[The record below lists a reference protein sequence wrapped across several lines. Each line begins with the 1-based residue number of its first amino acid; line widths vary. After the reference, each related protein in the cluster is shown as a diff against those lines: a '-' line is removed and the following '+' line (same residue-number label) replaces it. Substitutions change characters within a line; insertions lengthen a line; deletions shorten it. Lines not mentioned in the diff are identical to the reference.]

1 MVTSL
6 LTESASGRQSRP
18 EPAVAVRHAPIGA
31 EPGPGGTHFRVWAP
45 AHSVLDVVLLE
56 PAAGDVS
63 DALVVPRRQ
72 TIPLDPEA
80 DGYFSAFVPGTAPG
94 DLYFFGLED
103 GSLSPDPASRF
114 QPVGPFGPSEIV
126 DPSTFEW
133 TDDAWSGLAPHE
145 HVIYEIHI
153 GTFTREGTW
162 SAAEARLP
170 ALADLGVRTIEVMPV
185 AEFPGSFGW
194 GYDGVDLFA
203 PTRLYGRPD
212 EMRRFVDAAH
222 ALGLAVI
229 LDVVYNHLG
238 PSGAVLDRFS
248 PHYFTDRHD
257 NEWGQAL
264 NFDDAQSGPVREFFI
279 TNAVHWIGE
288 FHLDGLRID
297 AAQAIFDSSPEHLLA
312 AITAASR
319 AAAPDRRLLLVA
331 ENEPQR
337 PVMLR
342 PPDGGG
348 HGLDAAVNDDFHHSA
363 TIAATGRGGA
373 YLTDYRGS
381 PQELVSC
388 VKRGY
393 LYQGQWY
400 SWQAN
405 PRGAFSL
412 DLGPRRFVHY
422 LQTHDQV
429 ANTFRGRR
437 LHELTSPGRLR
448 ALTALLLL
456 SPPVPQLFQGQE
468 FAASSPFHYF
478 ADHEGDLAEAVRAGR
493 TSQVGQFLSLAR
505 AVRFEGMAPP
515 DARSTFEACRLD
527 HAEAVTNNEVLLLH
541 RDLLHLRR
549 DDPVIA
555 LPDVVIDGA
564 VLGPEAFVLRF
575 FAPSGHDR
583 LLVVNLGPDL
593 SLVPN
598 PEPLLAPP
606 ATGSWEELWSSEDP
620 RYGGSG
626 TPESDVR
633 GPWTLAAH
641 SALFLG
647 SS

>member
-1 MVTSL
+1 M
-6 LTESASGRQSRP
+6 LTESAAERQPRRQ
-18 EPAVAVRHAPIGA
+18 PAVAGRRAAIGA
-31 EPGPGGTHFRVWAP
+31 EPGDCGTHFRVWAP
-45 AHSVLDVVLLE
+45 AHRVLDVVLLE
-56 PAAGDVS
+56 PSAGKVP
-63 DALVVPRRQ
+63 DALVVERRQ
-72 TIPLDPEA
+72 TIRLGAEA
-80 DGYFSAFVPGTAPG
+80 GGYFSGFVPAAAPG

-126 DPSTFEW
+126 DPSTFGW
-133 TDDAWSGLAPHE
+133 TDETWRGLASHE
-145 HVIYEIHI
+145 HVIYELHV
-153 GTFTREGTW
+153 GTFTPEGTW
-162 SAAEARLP
+162 AAAEARL
-170 ALADLGVRTIEVMPV
+170 AGLADLGVRTIELMPV

-212 EMRRFVDAAH
+212 DMRRFVDTAH

-264 NFDDAQSGPVREFFI
+264 NFDDADSGPVREFFT
-279 TNAVHWIGE
+279 TNAVHWISE
-288 FHLDGLRID
+288 YHLDGLRID
-297 AAQAIFDSSPEHLLA
+297 AAQALFDTSPEHILA
-312 AITAASR
+312 ALAAATR
-319 AAAPDRRLLLVA
+319 AAAPLRRLLLVA
-331 ENEPQR
+331 ENEPQD
-337 PVMLR
+337 PIMVR
-342 PPDGGG
+342 PPNRGG

-363 TIAATGRGGA
+363 TVAATGRGEA
-373 YLTDYRGS
+373 YLTDYRGR
-381 PQELVSC
+381 PQELVSA

-400 SWQAN
+400 GWQAN
-405 PRGAFSL
+405 PRGSSAL

-437 LHELTSPGRLR
+437 LHQLTSPGRLR

-456 SPPVPQLFQGQE
+456 SPPIPQLFQGQE

-478 ADHEGDLAEAVRAGR
+478 ADHDGELAEAVRVGR
-493 TSQVGQFLSLAR
+493 TSQVGQFRSMAR
-505 AVRFEGMAPP
+505 AIRFEGMAPP
-515 DARSTFEACRLD
+515 HARVTFERCRLD
-527 HAEAVTNNEVLLLH
+527 HAEATTNADVFLLH
-541 RDLLHLRR
+541 HDLLHLRR

-555 LPDVVIDGA
+555 APSTVVDGA

-575 FAPSGHDR
+575 FGPSGQDR
-583 LLVVNLGPDL
+583 LLMVNLGTDL

-606 ATGSWEELWSSEDP
+606 AQRSWVELWSSEDP

-626 TPESDVR
+626 TPASDVR

-641 SALFLG
+641 SALLLG
-647 SS
+647 LP

>member
-1 MVTSL
+1 L
-6 LTESASGRQSRP
+6 LTESAAERQPRR
-18 EPAVAVRHAPIGA
+18 EPAVASRRALIGA
-31 EPGPGGTHFRVWAP
+31 EPNADGTHFRVWAP
-45 AHSVLDVVLLE
+45 AHRVLDVVLLE
-56 PAAGDVS
+56 PSAGEVA
-63 DALVVPRRQ
+63 DALVVERRQ
-72 TIPLDPEA
+72 TIPLEA
-80 DGYFSAFVPGTAPG
+80 EPGGYFSGFVPGAETG

-133 TDDAWSGLAPHE
+133 TDQRWPGLARHE
-145 HVIYEIHI
+145 HVIYELHV
-153 GTFTREGTW
+153 GTFTPEGTW
-162 SAAEARLP
+162 SAAQARL
-170 ALADLGVRTIEVMPV
+170 AGLADLGVRTVELMPV
-185 AEFPGSFGW
+185 ADFPGSFGW

-203 PTRLYGRPD
+203 PTRLYGCPD
-212 EMRRFVDAAH
+212 DMRHFVDAAH
-222 ALGLAVI
+222 AVGLAVI

-238 PSGAVLDRFS
+238 PSGAIFDRFS

-257 NEWGQAL
+257 NDWGQAL
-264 NFDDAQSGPVREFFI
+264 NFDDADSGPVREFFI
-279 TNAVHWIGE
+279 TNAVHWISE

-297 AAQAIFDSSPEHLLA
+297 AAQAIFDSSPEHILA
-312 AITAASR
+312 AIATATR
-319 AAAPDRRLLLVA
+319 AAAPARRLLLVA
-331 ENEPQR
+331 ENEPQD
-337 PVMLR
+337 PIMLR
-342 PPDGGG
+342 PRNRDG

-363 TIAATGRGGA
+363 IVAATGRSEA
-373 YLTDYRGS
+373 YLSDYRGGS
-381 PQELVSC
+381 QELVSC

-400 SWQAN
+400 SWQAQ
-405 PRGAFSL
+405 PRGSYSL

-429 ANTFRGRR
+429 ANSFRGRR

-478 ADHEGDLAEAVRAGR
+478 ADHEGDLAEAVRVGR
-493 TSQVGQFLSLAR
+493 TAQVGQFRSMAR
-505 AVRFEGMAPP
+505 AIGFEGMVPP
-515 DARSTFEACRLD
+515 DARATFERCRLD
-527 HAEAVTNNEVLLLH
+527 HGEATKNAEILLLH

-555 LPDVVIDGA
+555 GPTTIVDGA

-575 FAPSGHDR
+575 FGSSGHDR
-583 LLVVNLGPDL
+583 LLIVNLGTDL

-606 ATGSWEELWSSEDP
+606 AQGSWVELWSSEDP

-647 SS
+647 LP

>member
-1 MVTSL
+1 V
-6 LTESASGRQSRP
+6 
-18 EPAVAVRHAPIGA
+18 VADRRAPIGA
-31 EPGPGGTHFRVWAP
+31 EPNPGGTSFRVWAP
-45 AHSVLDVVLLE
+45 AHHVLDVVLLE
-56 PAAGDVS
+56 PSAADAPDV
-63 DALVVPRRQ
+63 LVVPRRQ
-72 TIPLDPEA
+72 TIPLAPEA
-80 DGYFSAFVPGTAPG
+80 GGYFSGFAPGAAPG

-103 GSLSPDPASRF
+103 GSVSPDPASRF

-126 DPSTFEW
+126 DPCVFAW
-133 TDDAWSGLAPHE
+133 TDEGWRGLAPHE

-153 GTFTREGTW
+153 GTFTQEGTW
-162 SAAEARLP
+162 SAAQARLP
-170 ALADLGVRTIEVMPV
+170 ALADLGVTTVEVMPV

-203 PTRLYGRPD
+203 PTRLYGLPD
-212 EMRRFVDAAH
+212 EMRGFVDAAH
-222 ALGLAVI
+222 GLGLAVI

-238 PSGAVLDRFS
+238 PSGALFDRFS

-257 NEWGQAL
+257 NDWGQAL
-264 NFDDAQSGPVREFFI
+264 NFDGAESGPVREFFI

-288 FHLDGLRID
+288 YHLDGLRID
-297 AAQAIFDSSPEHLLA
+297 AAQAIFDASPEHILA
-312 AITAASR
+312 AIGTATR
-319 AAAPDRRLLLVA
+319 AAAPGRDLLLVA
-331 ENEPQR
+331 ENEPQD
-337 PVMLR
+337 PIMLR
-342 PPDGGG
+342 DPDGGG

-363 TIAATGRGGA
+363 IVAATGRGEA
-373 YLTDYRGS
+373 YLTDYRGG

-405 PRGAFSL
+405 TRGAYAL

-478 ADHEGDLAEAVRAGR
+478 ADHEDELAEAVRAGR
-493 TSQVGQFLSLAR
+493 TTQVGQFPSLAR
-505 AVRFEGMAPP
+505 AMGSEGMAPP
-515 DARSTFEACRLD
+515 DARATFERCRLNHD
-527 HAEAVTNNEVLLLH
+527 EAAAKAELVRLH

-549 DDPVIA
+549 HDPVVG

-564 VLGPEAFVLRF
+564 VLGPEAFLIRF
-575 FAPSGHDR
+575 FGPSGSDR
-583 LLVVNLGPDL
+583 LLMVNLGTDL
-593 SLVPN
+593 RLVPN

-626 TPESDVR
+626 TPGSDVR
-633 GPWTLAAH
+633 GAWTLAAH

-647 SS
+647 PA

>member
-1 MVTSL
+1 MPL
-6 LTESASGRQSRP
+6 LTESAAERQPRRQPSV
-18 EPAVAVRHAPIGA
+18 PARHAPIGA
-31 EPGPGGTHFRVWAP
+31 EPGRGGTHFRVWAP
-45 AHSVLDVVLLE
+45 AHQRLDLVLLE
-56 PAAGDVS
+56 PSAADVP

-80 DGYFSAFVPGTAPG
+80 DGYFSGFVPGAAAG

-103 GSLSPDPASRF
+103 GSMSPDPASRF

-126 DPSTFEW
+126 DPSNFEW
-133 TDDAWSGLAPHE
+133 TDHDWAGLAPHE
-145 HVIYEIHI
+145 HVIYEIHV
-153 GTFTREGTW
+153 GTFTQEGTW
-162 SAAEARLP
+162 SAARALLP
-170 ALADLGVRTIEVMPV
+170 GLADLGVRTIELMPV

-212 EMRRFVDAAH
+212 EMRRFVDDAH
-222 ALGLAVI
+222 AAGLAVI

-238 PSGAVLDRFS
+238 PDGALFDRFS

-257 NEWGQAL
+257 NDWGQAL
-264 NFDDAQSGPVREFFI
+264 NFDDADSGPVREFFI

-297 AAQAIFDSSPEHLLA
+297 AAQSIFDSSPEHILA
-312 AITAASR
+312 AITTEAR
-319 AAAPDRRLLLVA
+319 AAAPERPLLLVA
-331 ENEPQR
+331 ENEPQD
-337 PVMLR
+337 PIMLR
-342 PPDGGG
+342 TGDRGG
-348 HGLDAAVNDDFHHSA
+348 HGLDVAVNDDFHHSA
-363 TIAATGRGGA
+363 KVAATGRNEA

-400 SWQAN
+400 SWQTN
-405 PRGAFSL
+405 PRGAYSL

-429 ANTFRGRR
+429 ANSFRGRR

-478 ADHEGDLAEAVRAGR
+478 ADHDGELAEAVRAGR
-493 TSQVGQFLSLAR
+493 TAQVGQFPSLAR
-505 AVRFEGMAPP
+505 ALRAEGMVSPN
-515 DARSTFEACRLD
+515 ARATFEQCRLD
-527 HAEAVTNNEVLLLH
+527 HGEAETNAEILLLH

-549 DDPVIA
+549 HDPVIA
-555 LPDVVIDGA
+555 LPDVAVDGA

-575 FAPSGHDR
+575 FSPSEDDR
-583 LLVVNLGPDL
+583 LLLVNLGGDL

-606 ATGSWEELWSSEDP
+606 ATGSWKELWSSEDP

-626 TPESDVR
+626 TPESDVQ
-633 GPWTLAAH
+633 GPWALAGH

-647 SS
+647 SP

>member
-1 MVTSL
+1 L
-6 LTESASGRQSRP
+6 LTEPAAERQARRQ
-18 EPAVAVRHAPIGA
+18 PAVAGRRAPIGA
-31 EPGPGGTHFRVWAP
+31 EPGDHGTHFRVWAP
-45 AHSVLDVVLLE
+45 AHQVLDVVLLE
-56 PAAGDVS
+56 PSAGTVP
-63 DALVVPRRQ
+63 DALVVERRQ
-72 TIPLDPEA
+72 TIRLGPDGG
-80 DGYFSAFVPGTAPG
+80 GYFSGFVPAAAPG

-103 GSLSPDPASRF
+103 GSLSPDPASRC

-133 TDDAWSGLAPHE
+133 TDESWCGLASHE
-145 HVIYEIHI
+145 HVIYELHV
-153 GTFTREGTW
+153 GTFTPEGTW
-162 SAAEARLP
+162 AAAEARL
-170 ALADLGVRTIEVMPV
+170 AGLADLGVRTIELMPV

-212 EMRRFVDAAH
+212 DMRRFVDAAH

-264 NFDDAQSGPVREFFI
+264 NFDDADSGPVREFF
-279 TNAVHWIGE
+279 TANAVHWISE
-288 FHLDGLRID
+288 YHLDGLRID
-297 AAQAIFDSSPEHLLA
+297 AAQALFDTSPEHILA
-312 AITAASR
+312 ALAAATR
-319 AAAPDRRLLLVA
+319 AAAPLRRLLLVA
-331 ENEPQR
+331 ENEPQDS
-337 PVMLR
+337 VMLR
-342 PPDGGG
+342 PPNRGG

-363 TIAATGRGGA
+363 TVAATGRGEA
-373 YLTDYRGS
+373 YLTDHRGA
-381 PQELVSC
+381 PQELLSS

-405 PRGAFSL
+405 PRGTYAL

-456 SPPVPQLFQGQE
+456 SPPIPQLFQGQE
-468 FAASSPFHYF
+468 FAASTPFHYF
-478 ADHEGDLAEAVRAGR
+478 ADHDGELAEAVRAGR
-493 TSQVGQFLSLAR
+493 TTQVGQFPSMDR
-505 AVRFEGMAPP
+505 AIRFEGMAPP
-515 DARSTFEACRLD
+515 DARATFERSRLD
-527 HAEAVTNNEVLLLH
+527 HAEAAANADVLLLH
-541 RDLLHLRR
+541 HDLLHLRR

-555 LPDVVIDGA
+555 APTTVVDGA
-564 VLGPEAFVLRF
+564 VLGPEAFVVRF
-575 FAPSGHDR
+575 FGATGGDR
-583 LLVVNLGPDL
+583 LLMVNLGTDL

-606 ATGSWEELWSSEDP
+606 AQGSWVELWSSEDP

-626 TPESDVR
+626 TPASDVR
-633 GPWTLAAH
+633 GPWILAAH

-647 SS
+647 LP

>member
-1 MVTSL
+1 MRENV
-6 LTESASGRQSRP
+6 SRLSEDRRKP
-18 EPAVAVRHAPIGA
+18 VGAVRHAPIGA
-31 EPGPGGTHFRVWAP
+31 EPGEGGTHFRVWAP
-45 AHSVLDVVLLE
+45 AHQVLDVVLLE
-56 PAAGDVS
+56 PSAAEV

-72 TIPLDPEA
+72 TIRLRAEA
-80 DGYFSAFVPGTAPG
+80 GGYFSGFVPGAAPG
-94 DLYFFGLED
+94 DLYVFGLED
-103 GSLSPDPASRF
+103 GSMSPDPASRF
-114 QPVGPFGPSEIV
+114 QPVGPFGPSEII
-126 DPSTFEW
+126 DPAYEW
-133 TDDAWSGLAPHE
+133 TDDGWRGLAPHE
-145 HVIYEIHI
+145 HVIYELHV
-153 GTFTREGTW
+153 GTFTQEGTW
-162 SAAEARLP
+162 GAARARLP
-170 ALADLGVRTIEVMPV
+170 ALADLGVRTVELMPV

-212 EMRRFVDAAH
+212 DMRRFVDAAH
-222 ALGLAVI
+222 AAGLAVI

-238 PSGAVLDRFS
+238 PSGALFDRFS
-248 PHYFTDRHD
+248 PHYFTDRYA

-264 NFDDAQSGPVREFFI
+264 NFDDTESGPVREFFI

-297 AAQAIFDSSPEHLLA
+297 AAQSILDSSSEHILTAIA
-312 AITAASR
+312 AATR
-319 AAAPDRRLLLVA
+319 AAAPGRRLLLVA
-331 ENEPQR
+331 ENEPQD
-337 PVMLR
+337 PIMLR
-342 PPDGGG
+342 PPDRGG

-363 TIAATGRGGA
+363 TVAATGRNEA

-400 SWQAN
+400 SWQVNA
-405 PRGAFSL
+405 RGSFSL

-429 ANTFRGRR
+429 ANSFRGRR

-478 ADHEGDLAEAVRAGR
+478 ADHEGELAEAVRVGR
-493 TSQVGQFLSLAR
+493 TAQIGEFPSMVR
-505 AVRFEGMAPP
+505 ALRFEGMAPP
-515 DARSTFEACRLD
+515 SARTTFERCRLD
-527 HAEAVTNNEVLLLH
+527 HAEAATKAEIVLLH

-549 DDPVIA
+549 EDPVIA
-555 LPDVVIDGA
+555 APDVAVDGA
-564 VLGPEAFVLRF
+564 VLGPEAFVVRF
-575 FAPSGHDR
+575 FAPSGQDR
-583 LLVVNLGPDL
+583 LLVVNLGTDL

-606 ATGSWEELWSSEDP
+606 ATGSWKELWSSEDP

-633 GPWTLAAH
+633 KPWTLAAH

-647 SS
+647 SP

>member
-1 MVTSL
+1 M
-6 LTESASGRQSRP
+6 LTESAAERQPTP
-18 EPAVAVRHAPIGA
+18 EPASAGRRAPIGA
-31 EPGPGGTHFRVWAP
+31 EPRPGGTHFRVWAP
-45 AHSVLDVVLLE
+45 AHEVLDVVLVE
-56 PAAGDVS
+56 PSAADAPDV
-63 DALVVPRRQ
+63 LVVPRRR
-72 TIPLDPEA
+72 TIRLDPEA
-80 DGYFSAFVPGTAPG
+80 DGYFSGFVPGAAPG
-94 DLYFFGLED
+94 DLYFFGLDD
-103 GSLSPDPASRF
+103 GSMSPDPASRF

-126 DPSTFEW
+126 DPGAFEW
-133 TDDAWSGLAPHE
+133 TDDDWPGLAPHE
-145 HVIYEIHI
+145 HVIYELHV
-153 GTFTREGTW
+153 GTFTHEGTW
-162 SAAEARLP
+162 SAARARLP
-170 ALADLGVRTIEVMPV
+170 ALADLGVRTIELMPV
-185 AEFPGSFGW
+185 ADFPGSFGW

-222 ALGLAVI
+222 AAGLAVI

-238 PSGAVLDRFS
+238 PDGALFDRFS

-257 NEWGQAL
+257 NDWGQAL
-264 NFDDAQSGPVREFFI
+264 NFDDADSGPVREFFI
-279 TNAVHWIGE
+279 TTAVHWISE

-297 AAQAIFDSSPEHLLA
+297 AAQAIVDSSPEHILT
-312 AITAASR
+312 AIAGGAR
-319 AAAPDRRLLLVA
+319 AAAPGRRLLLVA
-331 ENEPQR
+331 ENEPQD
-337 PVMLR
+337 PIMLHDPTR
-342 PPDGGG
+342 GG
-348 HGLDAAVNDDFHHSA
+348 HGLDTAVSDDFHHSA
-363 TIAATGRGGA
+363 SVAATGRQEA

-381 PQELVSC
+381 PQELLSC
-388 VKRGY
+388 TKRGY

-405 PRGAFSL
+405 PRGSFSL

-468 FAASSPFHYF
+468 FASSSPFHYF
-478 ADHEGDLAEAVRAGR
+478 ADHEGELAEAVRAGR
-493 TSQVGQFLSLAR
+493 TAQVGQFLSLAR
-505 AVRFEGMAPP
+505 ALRFEGMAPP
-515 DARSTFEACRLD
+515 NARATFEHCRLD
-527 HAEAVTNNEVLLLH
+527 HGEAAKNAEVLLLH

-549 DDPVIA
+549 VDPVIS
-555 LPDVVIDGA
+555 LPDVAVDGA

-583 LLVVNLGPDL
+583 LLLVNLGTDL

-598 PEPLLAPP
+598 PEPLLGPP
-606 ATGSWEELWSSEDP
+606 ARGNWEELWSSEDP

-633 GPWTLAAH
+633 GPWTLAGH

-647 SS
+647 SP

>member
-1 MVTSL
+1 
-6 LTESASGRQSRP
+6 
-18 EPAVAVRHAPIGA
+18 
-31 EPGPGGTHFRVWAP
+31 
-45 AHSVLDVVLLE
+45 VLDVVLLE
-56 PAAGDVS
+56 PSAADVA

-72 TIPLDPEA
+72 TIRLDREA
-80 DGYFSAFVPGTAPG
+80 GGYFSGFVPGTAAG
-94 DLYFFGLED
+94 DLYFFGLDD

-114 QPVGPFGPSEIV
+114 QPAGPFGPSEII
-126 DPSTFEW
+126 DPTFAW
-133 TDDAWSGLAPHE
+133 TDKGWRGLAADE
-145 HVIYEIHI
+145 HVIYEIHV

-162 SAAEARLP
+162 PAAEAHLAR
-170 ALADLGVRTIEVMPV
+170 LADLGVTTIELMPV

-203 PTRLYGRPD
+203 PTRLYGCPD
-212 EMRRFVDAAH
+212 EMRRFVDTAH
-222 ALGLAVI
+222 AAGLAVI

-238 PSGAVLDRFS
+238 PDGAVFDRFS

-264 NFDDAQSGPVREFFI
+264 NFDDAHSGPVREFFI
-279 TNAVHWIGE
+279 TNAVHWIDE

-297 AAQAIFDSSPEHLLA
+297 AAQAIIDSSPEHILT
-312 AITAASR
+312 AITTAAR
-319 AAAPDRRLLLVA
+319 AAARGRRILLVA
-331 ENEPQR
+331 ENEPQD
-337 PVMLR
+337 PIMLR
-342 PPDGGG
+342 APDRGG
-348 HGLDAAVNDDFHHSA
+348 HGLDVAVNDDFHHSA
-363 TIAATGRGGA
+363 TVAATGRQEA
-373 YLTDYRGS
+373 YRTDYRGA

-405 PRGAFSL
+405 PRGSFSL

-478 ADHEGDLAEAVRAGR
+478 ADHEDELAEAVRAGR
-493 TSQVGQFLSLAR
+493 TTQVGQFVSMAR
-505 AVRFEGMAPP
+505 ALRFEGMAPP
-515 DARSTFEACRLD
+515 NARATFEDCRLD
-527 HAEAVTNNEVLLLH
+527 HAEAKINAEIVLLH

-549 DDPVIA
+549 DDAVIA
-555 LPDVVIDGA
+555 LPHVTVDGA
-564 VLGPEAFVLRF
+564 VLGPEAFVVRF
-575 FAPSGHDR
+575 FAPWGSDR
-583 LLVVNLGPDL
+583 LLLVNLGGDL

-606 ATGSWEELWSSEDP
+606 AIGSWQELWSSEDP

-633 GPWTLAAH
+633 TAWTLAAH

-647 SS
+647 SP

>member
-1 MVTSL
+1 METV
-6 LTESASGRQSRP
+6 GIRR
-18 EPAVAVRHAPIGA
+18 APIGA
-31 EPGPGGTHFRVWAP
+31 EPDVGGTRFRVWAP
-45 AHSVLDVVLLE
+45 AHQALELVLLE
-56 PAAGDVS
+56 PSAGEAP
-63 DALVVPRRQ
+63 DALIVDRRD
-72 TIPLDPEA
+72 TIRLQAEPG
-80 DGYFSAFVPGTAPG
+80 GYFSGLVPGAGAG
-94 DLYFFGLED
+94 DLYFFGLDD

-126 DPSTFEW
+126 DPTTFRW
-133 TDDAWSGLAPHE
+133 TDGHWTGLAPHE
-145 HVIYEIHI
+145 HVIYEIHV
-153 GTFTREGTW
+153 GTFTPEGTW
-162 SAAEARLP
+162 SAAEARL
-170 ALADLGVRTIEVMPV
+170 AGLADLGVRTIELMPV

-212 EMRRFVDAAH
+212 DMRRFVDTAH

-229 LDVVYNHLG
+229 LDVVYNHFG
-238 PSGAVLDRFS
+238 PAGAVFDRFS

-264 NFDDAQSGPVREFFI
+264 NFDDADSGPVREFFL
-279 TNAVHWIGE
+279 TNAVSWIGE

-297 AAQAIFDSSPEHLLA
+297 AAQAIFDSSPEHILA
-312 AITAASR
+312 AIATATR
-319 AAAPDRRLLLVA
+319 AAAPGRRLLLVA
-331 ENEPQR
+331 ENEPQN

-342 PPDGGG
+342 PPSGG

-363 TIAATGRGGA
+363 TVAATGRNEA
-373 YLTDYRGS
+373 YLGDYRGS

-400 SWQAN
+400 SWQDQ
-405 PRGAFSL
+405 PRGAYSL

-456 SPPVPQLFQGQE
+456 SPPIPQLFQGQE

-478 ADHEGDLAEAVRAGR
+478 ADHEGELAEAVRSGR
-493 TSQVGQFLSLAR
+493 TAQVGQFPSMAR
-505 AVRFEGMAPP
+505 GIRSEGMAPP
-515 DARSTFEACRLD
+515 NARTTFEHCRLD
-527 HAEAVTNNEVLLLH
+527 HAEATTNAEILRLH
-541 RDLLHLRR
+541 RDLLRLRR
-549 DDPVIA
+549 GDPVISDPA
-555 LPDVVIDGA
+555 SMVDGA

-575 FAPSGHDR
+575 FGASGRDR
-583 LLVVNLGPDL
+583 LLVVNLGTDL

-606 ATGSWEELWSSEDP
+606 AVGSWVELWSSEDP

-626 TPESDVR
+626 TPASDVR
-633 GPWTLAAH
+633 GPWRLAAH
-641 SALFLG
+641 SALFLA
-647 SS
+647 SP

>member
-1 MVTSL
+1 V
-6 LTESASGRQSRP
+6 
-18 EPAVAVRHAPIGA
+18 I
-31 EPGPGGTHFRVWAP
+31 
-45 AHSVLDVVLLE
+45 LLE
-56 PAAGDVS
+56 PSAAEKP
-63 DALVVPRRQ
+63 DALVVERRQ
-72 TIPLDPEA
+72 TIPLDPEP
-80 DGYFSAFVPGTAPG
+80 DGYFAGFVPGAEPG

-103 GSLSPDPASRF
+103 GSMSPDPASRY

-126 DPSTFEW
+126 DPSTFPW
-133 TDDAWSGLAPHE
+133 TDAGWRGLARHE
-145 HVIYEIHI
+145 HVIYELHV
-153 GTFTREGTW
+153 GTFTPEGTW
-162 SAAEARLP
+162 KAAEARL
-170 ALADLGVRTIEVMPV
+170 AGLADLGVRTIEVMPV

-212 EMRRFVDAAH
+212 DMRRFVDTAH
-222 ALGLAVI
+222 AVGLAVI

-238 PSGAVLDRFS
+238 PSGAVFDRFS
-248 PHYFTDRHD
+248 SHYFTNRHD

-264 NFDDAQSGPVREFFI
+264 NFDDADSGPVREFFV
-279 TNAVHWIGE
+279 TNAVHWISE

-297 AAQAIFDSSPEHLLA
+297 AAQAIFDSSPEHILT
-312 AITAASR
+312 AIATATR
-319 AAAPDRRLLLVA
+319 AAAPARRLLLVA
-331 ENEPQR
+331 ENEPQD
-337 PVMLR
+337 PIMLR
-342 PPDGGG
+342 SRNRDG
-348 HGLDAAVNDDFHHSA
+348 HGLDAAVNVDFHHSA
-363 TIAATGRGGA
+363 VVAATGRKEA
-373 YLTDYRGS
+373 YLSDYRGA
-381 PQELVSC
+381 PQELVSSA
-388 VKRGY
+388 KRGY

-400 SWQAN
+400 SWQDQ
-405 PRGAFSL
+405 PRGSYAL

-437 LHELTSPGRLR
+437 LHELTSPGRMR

-478 ADHEGDLAEAVRAGR
+478 ADHDGELAEAVRAGR
-493 TSQVGQFLSLAR
+493 TAQVGQFRSLAR
-505 AVRFEGMAPP
+505 ANGSEGMAPP
-515 DARSTFEACRLD
+515 DDRLTFERCRLD
-527 HAEAVTNNEVLLLH
+527 HTEATANAEILLLH

-549 DDPVIA
+549 EDRVIA
-555 LPDVVIDGA
+555 LPATVVDGA
-564 VLGPEAFVLRF
+564 VIGPEAFVLRF
-575 FAPSGHDR
+575 FGPSGDDR
-583 LLVVNLGPDL
+583 LLVVNLGTDL

-606 ATGSWEELWSSEDP
+606 ARGSWRELWSSEDP

-647 SS
+647 SP

>member
-1 MVTSL
+1 MGASL
-6 LTESASGRQSRP
+6 LTERSEDWR
-18 EPAVAVRHAPIGA
+18 EPAAEAVRHAPIGA
-31 EPGPGGTHFRVWAP
+31 EPGEGGTHFRVWAP
-45 AHSVLDVVLLE
+45 AHQVLDVVLLE
-56 PAAGDVS
+56 PSAADVP

-72 TIPLDPEA
+72 TIPLNPEA
-80 DGYFSAFVPGTAPG
+80 GGYFSGFVPGAAPG

-103 GSLSPDPASRF
+103 GSMSPDPASRF
-114 QPVGPFGPSEIV
+114 QPVGPFGPSEII

-133 TDDAWSGLAPHE
+133 TDDGWRGLAPHE
-145 HVIYEIHI
+145 HVIYEIHV
-153 GTFTREGTW
+153 GTFTQEGTW
-162 SAAEARLP
+162 SAAQARLSG
-170 ALADLGVRTIEVMPV
+170 LADLGVRTVEVMPV

-212 EMRRFVDAAH
+212 DMRRFVDAAH
-222 ALGLAVI
+222 AAGLAVI

-238 PSGAVLDRFS
+238 PSGALFDRFS

-257 NEWGQAL
+257 NDWGQAL
-264 NFDDAQSGPVREFFI
+264 NFDDPESGPVREFFI
-279 TNAVHWIGE
+279 TNAVHWIDE

-297 AAQAIFDSSPEHLLA
+297 AAQAIIDSSPEHILA
-312 AITAASR
+312 AIATATR
-319 AAAPDRRLLLVA
+319 AAAPGRPLFLVA
-331 ENEPQR
+331 ENEPQD
-337 PVMLR
+337 PIMLR
-342 PPDGGG
+342 APEQGG
-348 HGLDAAVNDDFHHSA
+348 HGLDVAVNDDFHHSA
-363 TIAATGRGGA
+363 TVAATGRNEA
-373 YLTDYRGS
+373 YKTDYRGS

-400 SWQAN
+400 SWQAQ
-405 PRGAFSL
+405 PRGSFSL
-412 DLGPRRFVHY
+412 DLGPRRFIHY

-429 ANTFRGRR
+429 ANSFRGRR

-478 ADHEGDLAEAVRAGR
+478 ADHEGELAEAVRAGR
-493 TSQVGQFLSLAR
+493 TAEVGQFLSMAR
-505 AVRFEGMAPP
+505 ALRFEGMVPP
-515 DARSTFEACRLD
+515 NARTTFERCRID
-527 HAEAVTNNEVLLLH
+527 HTEAATNAEILRLH

-555 LPDVVIDGA
+555 IPDVAVDGA

-575 FAPSGHDR
+575 FGTSGDDR
-583 LLVVNLGPDL
+583 LLVVNLGFDL

-606 ATGSWEELWSSEDP
+606 AGGSWRELWSSEDP

-633 GPWTLAAH
+633 KPWTLAAH

-647 SS
+647 SP

>member
-1 MVTSL
+1 M
-6 LTESASGRQSRP
+6 LTESTEEWP
-18 EPAVAVRHAPIGA
+18 EPAVAVRNAPIGA
-31 EPGPGGTHFRVWAP
+31 EPGEGGTHFRVWAP
-45 AHSVLDVVLLE
+45 AHQGLDVVLLE
-56 PAAGDVS
+56 PSAADEP

-72 TIPLDPEA
+72 TIPLGAEA
-80 DGYFSAFVPGTAPG
+80 GGYFSGFVPGAAPG
-94 DLYFFGLED
+94 DLYFFGLDD
-103 GSLSPDPASRF
+103 GSMSPDPASRF
-114 QPVGPFGPSEIV
+114 QPVGPFGPSEII

-133 TDDAWSGLAPHE
+133 TDDGWLGLAPHE
-145 HVIYEIHI
+145 HVIYEIHV
-153 GTFTREGTW
+153 GTFTQEGTW
-162 SAAEARLP
+162 SAAQARLQG
-170 ALADLGVRTIEVMPV
+170 LADLGVRTIELMPV
-185 AEFPGSFGW
+185 AEFPGTFGW

-212 EMRRFVDAAH
+212 DMRSFVDAAH
-222 ALGLAVI
+222 AAGLAVI

-238 PSGAVLDRFS
+238 PSGAVFDRFS

-257 NEWGQAL
+257 NDWGQAL
-264 NFDDAQSGPVREFFI
+264 NFDDTDAGPVREFFI

-297 AAQAIFDSSPEHLLA
+297 AAQAIFDTSPEHILA
-312 AITAASR
+312 AISTASR
-319 AAAPDRRLLLVA
+319 AAAPGRRLLLVA
-331 ENEPQR
+331 ENEPQD
-337 PVMLR
+337 PIMLR
-342 PPDGGG
+342 SLDHGG

-363 TIAATGRGGA
+363 TVAATGRNEA
-373 YLTDYRGS
+373 YKTDYRGGS
-381 PQELVSC
+381 QELVSC

-400 SWQAN
+400 SWQAQT
-405 PRGAFSL
+405 RGSFSL

-429 ANTFRGRR
+429 ANSFRGRR

-478 ADHEGDLAEAVRAGR
+478 ADHEGELAEAVRAGR
-493 TSQVGQFLSLAR
+493 TAEVGQFVSMAR
-505 AVRFEGMAPP
+505 ALRFEGMAPP
-515 DARSTFEACRLD
+515 DARTTFERCRLD
-527 HAEAVTNNEVLLLH
+527 HAEATTNAEILLLH

-549 DDPVIA
+549 EDPIIA
-555 LPDVVIDGA
+555 MPEVVIDGA

-575 FAPSGHDR
+575 FGPSGHDR
-583 LLVVNLGPDL
+583 LLLVNLGNDL

-606 ATGSWEELWSSEDP
+606 AAGSWQELWSSEDP

-633 GPWTLAAH
+633 KPWTLAAH

-647 SS
+647 SP

>member
-1 MVTSL
+1 MLGESL
-6 LTESASGRQSRP
+6 PTRSPAAKRR
-18 EPAVAVRHAPIGA
+18 EPLATVRCNPIGA
-31 EPGPGGTHFRVWAP
+31 EPGEAGTHFRVWAP
-45 AHSVLDVVLLE
+45 AHEALAVALLE
-56 PAAGDVS
+56 PSAGDMP
-63 DALVVPRRQ
+63 DALVVERRE
-72 TIPLDPEA
+72 TVPLHAEVG
-80 DGYFSAFVPGTAPG
+80 GYFSGLVPGVAPG
-94 DLYFFGLED
+94 DLYFFALDD

-114 QPVGPFGPSEIV
+114 QPVGPFGPSEVV
-126 DPSTFEW
+126 DPSAFKW
-133 TDDAWSGLAPHE
+133 TDDGWRGLAPHE
-145 HVIYEIHI
+145 HVIYELHV
-153 GTFTREGTW
+153 GTFTPEGTW
-162 SAAEARLP
+162 SAAQARLP
-170 ALADLGVRTIEVMPV
+170 SLADLGVRTIELMPV

-203 PTRLYGRPD
+203 PTRLYGQPD
-212 EMRRFVDAAH
+212 DMRHFVNAAH
-222 ALGLAVI
+222 AVGLAVI

-238 PSGAVLDRFS
+238 PAGAVLDRFS

-279 TNAVHWIGE
+279 TNAVHWISE
-288 FHLDGLRID
+288 YHLDGLRID
-297 AAQAIFDSSPEHLLA
+297 AAQAIFDSSPEHVLA
-312 AITAASR
+312 AIAAAAR
-319 AAAPDRRLLLVA
+319 AAAPGRRLLLVA
-331 ENEPQR
+331 ENEPQD

-342 PPDGGG
+342 APERGG

-363 TIAATGRGGA
+363 VVAATGRTEA
-373 YLTDYRGS
+373 YLTDYRGG
-381 PQELVSC
+381 PQELVSA

-400 SWQAN
+400 SWQAQ
-405 PRGAFSL
+405 PRGSFSL
-412 DLGPRRFVHY
+412 DIGPRRFVHY

-478 ADHEGDLAEAVRAGR
+478 ADHDGELAEAVRTGR
-493 TSQVGQFLSLAR
+493 LAQVGQFGSMAR
-505 AVRFEGMAPP
+505 AIRFEGMAPP
-515 DARSTFEACRLD
+515 NARATFERCRLD
-527 HAEAVTNNEVLLLH
+527 HAEAAANAEILLLH
-541 RDLLHLRR
+541 HDLLHLRR
-549 DDPVIA
+549 EDPVIA
-555 LPDVVIDGA
+555 TPATEVDGA

-575 FAPSGHDR
+575 VAPSGHER
-583 LLVVNLGPDL
+583 LLVVNLGTDL
-593 SLVPN
+593 RLVSN
-598 PEPLLAPP
+598 PEPLLGPP
-606 ATGSWEELWSSEDP
+606 GRGSWVELWSSEDP

-633 GPWTLAAH
+633 RPWTLAAH
-641 SALFLG
+641 SALFLR

>member
-1 MVTSL
+1 M
-6 LTESASGRQSRP
+6 AGRR
-18 EPAVAVRHAPIGA
+18 APIGA
-31 EPGPGGTHFRVWAP
+31 EPSADGTHFRVWAP
-45 AHSVLDVVLLE
+45 AHHVLDLVLLD
-56 PAAGDVS
+56 PSAGEVP
-63 DALVVPRRQ
+63 DALVVERRQ
-72 TIPLDPEA
+72 TIPLEA
-80 DGYFSAFVPGTAPG
+80 EPGGYFSAFVPGAAPG

-126 DPSTFEW
+126 DASTFEW
-133 TDDAWSGLAPHE
+133 TDDGWRGLARHE
-145 HVIYEIHI
+145 HVIYELHV
-153 GTFTREGTW
+153 GTFTPEGTW
-162 SAAEARLP
+162 SAAEARL
-170 ALADLGVRTIEVMPV
+170 AGLADLGVRTVELMPV
-185 AEFPGSFGW
+185 ADFPGSFGW

-212 EMRRFVDAAH
+212 DMRRFVDAAH
-222 ALGLAVI
+222 AVGLAVI

-238 PSGAVLDRFS
+238 PSGAVFDRFS

-257 NEWGQAL
+257 NDWGQAL
-264 NFDDAQSGPVREFFI
+264 NFDDADSGPVREFFI
-279 TNAVHWIGE
+279 TNAVYWITE

-297 AAQAIFDSSPEHLLA
+297 AAQAIFDSSPDHILA
-312 AITAASR
+312 AIGTATR
-319 AAAPDRRLLLVA
+319 AAAPARRLLLVA
-331 ENEPQR
+331 ENEPQD
-337 PVMLR
+337 PIMLR
-342 PPDGGG
+342 PRNRDG

-363 TIAATGRGGA
+363 LVAATGRSEA
-373 YLTDYRGS
+373 YLSDYRGG

-400 SWQAN
+400 SWQTQ
-405 PRGAFSL
+405 PRGSYSL

-429 ANTFRGRR
+429 ANSFRGRR

-478 ADHEGDLAEAVRAGR
+478 ADHEGELAEAVRAGR
-493 TSQVGQFLSLAR
+493 TAQVGQFLSMAR
-505 AVRFEGMAPP
+505 AIRFEGMAPP
-515 DARSTFEACRLD
+515 NARGTFERCRLD
-527 HAEAVTNNEVLLLH
+527 HAEATTNAEILLLH

-555 LPDVVIDGA
+555 VPESVVDGA
-564 VLGPEAFVLRF
+564 VLGPEAFVVRF
-575 FAPSGHDR
+575 FGPSGHDR
-583 LLVVNLGPDL
+583 LLLVNLGTDL

-606 ATGSWEELWSSEDP
+606 ARGDWVELWSSEDP

-641 SALFLG
+641 SALLLG
-647 SS
+647 PS

>member
-1 MVTSL
+1 YEL
-6 LTESASGRQSRP
+6 
-18 EPAVAVRHAPIGA
+18 
-31 EPGPGGTHFRVWAP
+31 
-45 AHSVLDVVLLE
+45 
-56 PAAGDVS
+56 
-63 DALVVPRRQ
+63 
-72 TIPLDPEA
+72 
-80 DGYFSAFVPGTAPG
+80 
-94 DLYFFGLED
+94 
-103 GSLSPDPASRF
+103 
-114 QPVGPFGPSEIV
+114 
-126 DPSTFEW
+126 
-133 TDDAWSGLAPHE
+133 
-145 HVIYEIHI
+145 HV
-153 GTFTREGTW
+153 GTFTPEGAW
-162 SAAEARLP
+162 SAAEARL
-170 ALADLGVRTIEVMPV
+170 AGLAELGVRTVELMPV
-185 AEFPGSFGW
+185 AEFPGLFGW

-212 EMRRFVDAAH
+212 DMRRFVDAAH

-238 PSGAVLDRFS
+238 PSGAVFDRFS
-248 PHYFTDRHD
+248 PHYFTRRHD

-264 NFDDAQSGPVREFFI
+264 NFDDAESAPVREFFI
-279 TNAVHWIGE
+279 SNAVHWISE

-297 AAQAIFDSSPEHLLA
+297 AAQAIFDASPEHILA
-312 AITAASR
+312 AIATAAR
-319 AAAPDRRLLLVA
+319 AAAPGRRLLLVA
-331 ENEPQR
+331 ENEPQD
-337 PVMLR
+337 PIMLR
-342 PPDGGG
+342 PPNCGG

-363 TIAATGRGGA
+363 TVAATGRGEA
-373 YLTDYRGS
+373 YLSDYRGE

-400 SWQAN
+400 SWQTN
-405 PRGAFSL
+405 PRGSFAL

-478 ADHEGDLAEAVRAGR
+478 ADHDGELAEAVRAGR
-493 TSQVGQFLSLAR
+493 TAQVGQFPSMAR
-505 AVRFEGMAPP
+505 AIRFEGMAPP
-515 DARSTFEACRLD
+515 NARATFERSRLD
-527 HAEAVTNNEVLLLH
+527 HTEATANAEILLLH
-541 RDLLHLRR
+541 HDLLHLRR

-555 LPDVVIDGA
+555 APTTVVDGA
-564 VLGPEAFVLRF
+564 VLGPGAFVVRF
-575 FAPSGHDR
+575 FGSSGQDR
-583 LLVVNLGPDL
+583 LLIINLGPDL
-593 SLVPN
+593 RLVPN
-598 PEPLLAPP
+598 PEPLLGPP
-606 ATGSWEELWSSEDP
+606 AEGSWVERWSSEDP

-647 SS
+647 LP